1 MSLVSLMLTVL
12 TIASASLF
20 SREPDPALLET
31 LGRATPEAGAVE
43 VLYLRGE
50 YPQEIRAG
58 FDFASG
64 AAYSVSTGGYF
75 CREAGGRTIMHS
87 AVDNQLRE
95 WSDSQHLMSK
105 SVSGMI
111 PQVWAWVLRR
121 HPDWITSSSQ
131 KDGLTQIEFRVPEEQ
146 VTPGVPP
153 PPTLRVTLD
162 AQGRVTRVGRAA
174 DSSADSQPSLD
185 FDPRSPQGLP
195 LPSVNPQGDKL
206 MSVQWHE
213 HPGDRFTAPRVTA
226 LASQF
231 RADVEK
237 HRQLSRAARKAA
249 QAPGGASPDTA
260 RPPEPEPE
268 GSEYQWVVFGTGA
281 LCALVGVGA
290 IWWKRRR

>member
-1 MSLVSLMLTVL
+1 MSLGTLLLSAL
-12 TIASASLF
+12 TISFAF
-20 SREPDPALLET
+20 SFSEEPDPALLDA
-31 LGRATPEAGAVE
+31 LGRATPKSGSVE

-75 CREAGGRTIMHS
+75 CRDSDGRTIMHS

-95 WSDSQHLMSK
+95 WSDPQHLMSK

-111 PQVWAWVLRR
+111 PQVWAWILQR
-121 HPDWITSSSQ
+121 HPDWITSSSH
-131 KDGLTQIEFRVPEEQ
+131 KDGVTQVEFRVPEEQ

-153 PPTLRVTLD
+153 PQLLRVTLD
-162 AQGRVTRVGRAA
+162 ENGRVIRAGRASDLA
-174 DSSADSQPSLD
+174 PDSKPPPG
-185 FDPRSPQGLP
+185 FDPRSPAGLP
-195 LPSVNPQGDKL
+195 LPSVNPQGDRL
-206 MSVQWHE
+206 MSVQWHDQ
-213 HPGDRFTAPRVTA
+213 PGDRFTAPRVTA

-237 HRQLSRAARKAA
+237 HRQLARAARKAA
-249 QAPGGASPDTA
+249 QVGGEGSPDA
-260 RPPEPEPE
+260 ASPPEPPAE

-281 LCALVGVGA
+281 LCALVGIGA